1 MSDHISSLLELVPT
15 EVLSKRLQH
24 ARNQANILQD
34 AAAKTLGVSR
44 PTMVNIEKGTRR
56 VTANE
61 LLDLSLL
68 YGVEPSELL
77 SQDDE
82 GTDLTVMFRTL
93 QEQDLGLFQNREPL
107 DQAIDTLQR
116 HAHASLQLEQL
127 LKKPASLHM
136 RQIYRLDPRR
146 NPETQGERIARQERQ
161 RLGLGDEP
169 ILNLRETLERQFGV
183 RIYHYPMDAKIS
195 GLYGFAP
202 RLGACIGINR
212 LHPPQRQK
220 HTLAHEWGHAL
231 THPLDQ
237 EVTVLHDRPPRSFEE
252 KFAFGFAMEFTLPA
266 AGVREAI
273 DDIYNTG
280 DPTVGELLRIAN
292 RYEVSFEALMRRLVT
307 IDLMAKNDAER
318 VIKQNI
324 VKQVQRELGV
334 GELGEATALDVLL
347 HTYPERHLHHAVE
360 AFTTDLLDEE
370 DVRSRFL
377 DNVDSQTFYALVRML
392 TSSFD
397 ITNDGRMIAYK
408 LHQLDQRVSLRRK

>member
-1 MSDHISSLLELVPT
+1 MSDHLSRLLELVPP
-15 EVLSKRLQH
+15 EVMGKRLQH
-24 ARNQANILQD
+24 ARNQANVLQD

-44 PTMVNIEKGTRR
+44 PTMVNIEKGARR
-56 VTANE
+56 VTVDE
-61 LLDLSLL
+61 LLELSLF

-77 SQDDE
+77 RQDDE
-82 GTDLTVMFRTL
+82 GTDLTIMFRTL

-107 DQAIDTLQR
+107 DRAIDALQQ
-116 HAHASLQLEQL
+116 HAYASLQLEQL
-127 LKKPASLHM
+127 LRKPASLHL
-136 RQIYRLDPRR
+136 RQLYQLDPRR
-146 NPETQGERIARQERQ
+146 NPEVQGERIARQERQ

-169 ILNLRETLERQFGV
+169 ILNLRETLEHQFGV

-212 LHPPQRQK
+212 LHPHKRQK

-266 AGVREAI
+266 EGVREAI
-273 DDIYNTG
+273 DDVYNTG
-280 DPTVGELLRIAN
+280 EPTVGDLLRIAN

-318 VIKQNI
+318 IIKQNI
-324 VKQVQRELGV
+324 VKQVERELGI
-334 GELGEATALDVLL
+334 EQPGEATALDVLL

-360 AFTTDLLDEE
+360 AFTTELLDEE
-370 DVRSRFL
+370 DIRSRFL
-377 DNVDSQTFYALVRML
+377 GNVDSLTFNALVRRL

-397 ITNDGRMIAYK
+397 VTDDGRVVAYR
-408 LHQLDQRVSLRRK
+408 LDQLDQRVSLRRR